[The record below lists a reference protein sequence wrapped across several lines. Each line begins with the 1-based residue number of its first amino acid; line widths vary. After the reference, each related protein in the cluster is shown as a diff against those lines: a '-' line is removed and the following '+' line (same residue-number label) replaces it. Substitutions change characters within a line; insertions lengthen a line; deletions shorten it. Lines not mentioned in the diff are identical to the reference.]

1 MKIYSYVE
9 GLEVKFSFWLDL
21 GGILFYTLSPL
32 IDTWLIN
39 WHGHSKC
46 PAPPYEGNL
55 NILLPRIPNA
65 RICNDSVAVL
75 LLVLIC

>member
-9 GLEVKFSFWLDL
+9 GLEVRFSFWLDL

-55 NILLPRIPNA
+55 NI
-65 RICNDSVAVL
+65 
-75 LLVLIC
+75 